1 MNERLSAVY
10 NNFKDKFDSQNF
22 HKGVLYLVST
32 PIGNIEDISFRAI
45 RILENADFIACE
57 DTRKTNFLL
66 TQYGIR
72 NKTVSYYSHVE
83 SSKSEFIIDE
93 IKSGKTVALVSDAGT
108 PGISDPGNL
117 LVSKCIEENIDIFSV
132 PGCSSLIHALVLS
145 GIPTGRFYFQGFLPH
160 KKGRQTALKELSE
173 IKMTVIIFESPF
185 RIFKALNEIHEHFGN
200 KEIAVCRELT
210 KKFEQIIR
218 GRVKDI
224 LSKQFKTKGEFVIIV
239 NNNK

>member
-22 HKGVLYLVST
+22 YKGVLYLVST

-117 LVSKCIEENIDIFSV
+117 LVSKCIDENIDIFSV

-145 GIPTGRFYFQGFLPH
+145 GIPTGKFYFQGFLPH

-173 IKMTVIIFESPF
+173 IKMTLIIFESPF
-185 RIFKALNEIHEHFGN
+185 RIYKALNEIYEHIGN
-200 KEIAVCRELT
+200 KEVAVCRELT
-210 KKFEQIIR
+210 KKFEQVIR
-218 GRVKDI
+218 GKVKDLI
-224 LSKQFKTKGEFVIIV
+224 SKQFKTKGEFVIIV
-239 NNNK
+239 NNS